1 MANTKYLYEA
11 LDEWYLKLDQ
21 TFDEGTD
28 EEFEELTEDSYYN
41 DILELCENI
50 TKLKETI
57 KSYNN

>member
-50 TKLKETI
+50 AKLKETI

>member
-1 MANTKYLYEA
+1 MTNTKYLYEA

-28 EEFEELTEDSYYN
+28 EEFEILTEDSYYN

-50 TKLKETI
+50 VKLKETI

>member
-28 EEFEELTEDSYYN
+28 EEFEELTEDSYYD

-50 TKLKETI
+50 VKLKETI

>member
-1 MANTKYLYEA
+1 MTNTKYLYEA

-50 TKLKETI
+50 VKLKETI

>member
-50 TKLKETI
+50 VKLKETI

>member
-50 TKLKETI
+50 VKLKETI
-57 KSYNN
+57 QSYNN